1 MTEECLMYTMGLC
14 SIKLREDI
22 NVTDYQATTQKHLT
36 YLRHGAFRVLKF
48 KVLLIPKHAY
58 SKSFRQ
64 RIMGW
69 TQVKINNLQKLRV
82 TQ

>member
-48 KVLLIPKHAY
+48 KVL
-58 SKSFRQ
+58 
-64 RIMGW
+64 
-69 TQVKINNLQKLRV
+69 
-82 TQ
+82 